1 MYSSFIIFDKFLN
14 EWAILVQN
22 FFSHVWN
29 IMENCFIFH
38 LSRYELHRSYS
49 MMHVKQILQINVII
63 FFRVT
68 GKIQLR
74 SKWVEITGTLTWI
87 SFQPT
92 ASSIDCL
99 QSLVLVRDKRA
110 DIIIHTSVRC
120 KGSNDNNLQVFHVN
134 LCLFSPL
141 FCLSSTLETTV
152 LTVYIFHGAHNF
164 PTCDLN
170 NYFFQLTLSWI
181 VNNIN
186 DDNFF
191 IGKTLLKT
199 HDNIAFTM

>member
-1 MYSSFIIFDKFLN
+1 
-14 EWAILVQN
+14 
-22 FFSHVWN
+22 
-29 IMENCFIFH
+29 
-38 LSRYELHRSYS
+38 

-63 FFRVT
+63 FFRVRE
-68 GKIQLR
+68 KIQLR

-92 ASSIDCL
+92 ASSIDWL
-99 QSLVLVRDKRA
+99 QSLLLVRDKIA
-110 DIIIHTSVRC
+110 DIIIDTSVRC
-120 KGSNDNNLQVFHVN
+120 KGSNDNNLPVFHVN
-134 LCLFSPL
+134 LSLFSPL

-191 IGKTLLKT
+191 MGKTLLKT
-199 HDNIAFTM
+199 HDSCFYHVILLKWWPSEILRQRLNSV